1 MLSDYWIRE
10 GVNRVGDV
18 QYGPNEV
25 PYVAFLEN
33 TTDEA
38 GNFAREPVYDVID
51 QEELERRNTALDVR
65 SQVNDMIE
73 EQFGDV
79 PIHTTFTTV
88 DGSPTEF
95 GVEVEVEADADY
107 DLQEVEDELPTE
119 LEGITDGKVQ
129 AERQDIPV
137 IVGEVDSDK
146 FCSYQEKLYD
156 PVPGGQI
163 IQGEG
168 AGTATLAFVHPDY
181 GEGLA
186 ASGHVLGSDG
196 TSVHQFNS
204 TEGANLIGKAREV
217 TNTQYRDCGFVEMPY
232 EEVSIDY
239 ITTSDNE
246 GYWEKV
252 DGLVTDESLNNKA
265 GTGATIQMQGKE
277 SCRKS
282 GTLDKTKGPGSS
294 TEMVVVGDLMEDGDS
309 GSPMFI
315 EQDGGYILW
324 EV

>member
-1 MLSDYWIRE
+1 M
-10 GVNRVGDV
+10 
-18 QYGPNEV
+18 
-25 PYVAFLEN
+25 AFLEN
-33 TTDEA
+33 TTDEV
-38 GNFAREPVYDVID
+38 GNFTREPVYDVID
-51 QEELERRNTALDVR
+51 QGELERRDTALDVR
-65 SQVNDMIE
+65 SQVHDMIE
-73 EQFGDV
+73 EQFGDE
-79 PIHTTFTTV
+79 PIYTTFTTV
-88 DGSPTEF
+88 EGSPTEF
-95 GVEVEVEADADY
+95 GVGVEVEADADY

-119 LEGITDGKVQ
+119 LDGVADGKVQ

-196 TSVHQFNS
+196 VSVDQWNS
-204 TEGANLIGKAREV
+204 TGGFDRIGKAREV

-232 EEVSIDY
+232 EETSIDY

-252 DGLVTDESLNNKA
+252 DGLVAGESLKNKA

-282 GTLDKTKGPGSS
+282 GTLDETKGSGSS
-294 TEMVVVGDLMEDGDS
+294 TEMVVVGDLMADGDS
-309 GSPMFI
+309 GGPMFI
-315 EQDGGYILW
+315 EQDGGVYLVGSI
-324 EV
+324 EGSAGVFR